1 MVAME
6 GLIVNIV
13 QSVITGLMQGGVY
26 ALISIGLTLIFGV
39 MGIINFA
46 QADFMMVGMY
56 AALVIVGAV
65 AINPLIVFFLLIP
78 IFVLFGAAVQ
88 KTLINPIIGE
98 QEDAQLILTFG
109 ISLILANSALA
120 IFGPS
125 PEALTVSY
133 SETAIPFG
141 PFSVNQAKAIA
152 FVFALG
158 LAGLMFLFLRNTE
171 FGRAM
176 RATANNHEVAE
187 YSGIDVGR
195 MYMAAFGIGIALTAC
210 AGVLMVMYYPASP
223 TVGFDFVL
231 LMFVVVVFGG
241 LGSIKGALVAGL
253 LIGVVEQLSTVWLS
267 LEVQPAVVFVLFLI
281 VLIVKP
287 EGLYGEA
294 TREV

>member
-1 MVAME
+1 MVALE
-6 GLIVNIV
+6 GLIVNIA
-13 QSVITGLMQGGVY
+13 QSILTGLMQGGVY

-46 QADFMMVGMY
+46 QADFMMLGMY
-56 AALVIVGAV
+56 ATLLIVGAF
-65 AINPLIVFFLLIP
+65 ALNPLIVFFLLIP
-78 IFVLFGAAVQ
+78 FFIVFGGAIQ

-109 ISLILANSALA
+109 ILLVLENTALA

-125 PEALTVSY
+125 PETLTVSY
-133 SETAIPFG
+133 SITAIDLG
-141 PFSVNQAKAIA
+141 PVSINQAKAIA

-158 LAGLMFLFLRNTE
+158 LAGIMFALLRYTE
-171 FGRAM
+171 FGRAL

-195 MYMAAFGIGIALTAC
+195 MYTAAFAIGVTLTAC
-210 AGVLMVMYYPASP
+210 AGALLVMYYPASP
-223 TVGFDFVL
+223 TVGFDFVI

-241 LGSIKGALVAGL
+241 LGSIKGALLAGL
-253 LIGVVEQLSTVWLS
+253 IIGVIEQLSVLWLS

-281 VLIVKP
+281 VLLVKP

-294 TREV
+294 VREV